1 MSLPVRTSPLADVQV
16 AHAARWIDLENMQSV
31 AAFGREPSAAL
42 DVVAIGDLSYRRRI
56 GVKGPGAA
64 AALAGLGLAT
74 PAQPNSWCRTEDA
87 IVARLGLT
95 EYLIEDSAGG
105 DTVAKVLALPD
116 TAGVYPVPRFDAEL
130 VVAGPQAIDLFRQT
144 CAVDLSTLD
153 AAGGALALTS
163 MVGVGVTVAAVMT
176 PAGVTYRIW
185 CDGTYGGY
193 LWETLCEV
201 ADDMGGGPIGH
212 DALSRVVR

>member
-16 AHAARWIDLENMQSV
+16 AHAARWVDLENMQSV
-31 AAFGREPSAAL
+31 AAFERQRATAL
-42 DVVAIGDLSYRRRI
+42 EVVAIGDLSHRRRT

-74 PAQPNSWCRTEDA
+74 PARPNSWCRSAAA

-95 EYLIEDSAGG
+95 EYLIEDSVGG
-105 DTVAKVLALPD
+105 DAVAAVLALPP
-116 TAGVYPVPRFDAEL
+116 ASGVYPVPRFDAEL
-130 VVAGPQAIDLFRQT
+130 VVAGPQAVDLFRQT
-144 CAVDLSTLD
+144 CAVDVGALD

-201 ADDMGGGPIGH
+201 AEDMGGGAIGH
-212 DALSRVVR
+212 DALDRFVR